1 METTSSSI
9 SAIALMKWLF
19 PSLIGSTFAVWYK
32 KSDIDWQTKSVFE
45 KVTTSLLGLVLIFI
59 GVVISYYLG
68 NAIIETQNVES
79 FYWQSL
85 IFISCGLSS
94 LKILDAF
101 SKNIDPI
108 LETIT
113 KGARDLVKGIV
124 NSIVNRWK

>member
-9 SAIALMKWLF
+9 SAIAIMKWLF

-32 KSDIDWQTKSVFE
+32 KSDIDWQTKSVLE